1 MHNIKCLLA
10 AASGAALFALAA
22 CNPEPET
29 IESGPADPQ
38 AAELAKKAPVAL
50 PPSIVSSHAY
60 RCKDNSLV
68 YVDFMSDQKT
78 AVYRTKKGG
87 DATVLTAPEP
97 GKAYVADG
105 GYSVTG
111 GGTSISVT
119 APGRG
124 TQSCK
129 A

>member
-10 AASGAALFALAA
+10 AASGAALLALAA
-22 CNPEPET
+22 CQPEPET
-29 IESGPADPQ
+29 IVGGPPDTQ

-60 RCKDNSLV
+60 RCKDNSLI

-78 AVYRTKKGG
+78 AIFRTKKGG
-87 DATVLTAPEP
+87 DPTVLTAAEV
-97 GKAYVADG
+97 GKPYTAE
-105 GYSVTG
+105 GYSMSG
-111 GGTSISVT
+111 GGTQVSVS
-119 APGRG
+119 APGKG